1 MKEQI
6 QLSENTLSCHWDDL
20 IKLGTAEFQA
30 EFETRLANKTMDD
43 YSRSSTHQAQQ
54 VNRKA

>member
-6 QLSENTLSCHWDDL
+6 QLTETTLSCHWDDL
-20 IKLGTAEFQA
+20 IQLGTAEFLA

-43 YSRSSTHQAQQ
+43 FIHDHLHLWH
-54 VNRKA
+54 NR